1 MKRLVLCASLLTLA
15 AACTPMGGDT
25 ATGVGAGM
33 SADATPT
40 AAMPYVATAGSSDL
54 YELESSRL
62 ALQRAPSP
70 AVKQFAQMM
79 IDHHTMT
86 TQQVAQAAQAAGMT
100 PPPPAL
106 LPPHQALL
114 DKLQPLNDAAFQRTY
129 LQQQHTAHQ
138 MALGLHQN
146 YASSG
151 DTAQL
156 RQVAATAVPVVQGHI
171 DQLRSL
177 PAR

>member
-1 MKRLVLCASLLTLA
+1 MKRLFICASLLTLA

-25 ATGVGAGM
+25 GTGAGM
-33 SADATPT
+33 SADATPN
-40 AAMPYVATAGSSDL
+40 AAMPYVAMAGSSDL
-54 YELESSRL
+54 YEIESSRL

-86 TQQVAQAAQAAGMT
+86 TQQVTQAATAAGLT
-100 PPPPAL
+100 PPPPTL
-106 LPPHQALL
+106 LPPHRELV
-114 DKLQPLNDAAFQRTY
+114 DRLQPLNEAAFERMY
-129 LQQQHTAHQ
+129 LQQQRTAHR
-138 MALGLHQN
+138 MALALHQN
-146 YASSG
+146 YASNG